1 MGVLPLLVLLCW
13 AVLRLPLTVD
23 LRSFEAAVLVLST
36 LVATAVVRRARSTYL
51 EGVLLLG
58 AYCIVAISY
67 LFRSREEVRDVAT
80 RALVSLTRT
89 ERRRFPL
96 RAGQPAST
104 QRLSLGLRTSWRSW
118 PARGR
123 SSAASA
129 TARAARA
136 RVHRTGGRRTE
147 ETERAEVS
155 CVDCGDYS
163 PLSPFI
169 TRPSRFDLSVSG
181 RPPAASEGGG
191 PPNLKTKT

>member
-51 EGVLLLG
+51 GGVLLLG

-104 QRLSLGLRTSWRSW
+104 QRLSPGLRTSWRSW

-129 TARAARA
+129 TARAARI

-147 ETERAEVS
+147 ETER
-155 CVDCGDYS
+155 
-163 PLSPFI
+163 
-169 TRPSRFDLSVSG
+169 
-181 RPPAASEGGG
+181 
-191 PPNLKTKT
+191 